1 MIPLP
6 PNAKIERMSR
16 CSHRSQR
23 VHNASAVV
31 SVKDR
36 DLRYIFAVELSKANE
51 ALRGCLDALA
61 TVPKLDE
68 SVGRVMASITCQLGA
83 ASSTLQLCN
92 FEDNALN
99 LEFVFQDGRVV
110 SPEEVS
116 YPEPW
121 RSIPLEEERFASL
134 GDRITVRRVADPR
147 EPIPDSHRRY
157 LLELGIKTV
166 LVVPLVSLNQAVGRL
181 TFRFTDD
188 RSFRPAELEIARA
201 LASQASLAV
210 QLTRLAEAARESAV
224 LEERRLLAGEIHDSL
239 AQNFAT
245 VSMQLSA
252 AEDAIN
258 TGRSDGLSYVKR
270 ANELARFGL
279 AEARR
284 SALCLQAATIEECGL
299 IEALELLVERS
310 NVSGRVSCTFV
321 SHGIRD
327 ENLPLSAQQHLLRIT
342 QEAIS
347 NALRHA
353 KPTAINV
360 SLRLLGSNL
369 VLEVTDNGSGIRRV
383 KLEPKTGF
391 GFVNMRRRVEKLSG
405 LLELRTALGH
415 GTSIVVSLPIN

>member
-1 MIPLP
+1 MF
-6 PNAKIERMSR
+6 AQQ
-16 CSHRSQR
+16 H
-23 VHNASAVV
+23 
-31 SVKDR
+31 
-36 DLRYIFAVELSKANE
+36 AVELSKANE

-68 SVGRVMASITCQLGA
+68 SLGRVMASITCQLGA
-83 ASSTLQLCN
+83 ASSTLRLCN

-110 SPEEVS
+110 SPQEVS

-284 SALCLQAATIEECGL
+284 SALRLQAATIEECSL

-321 SHGIRD
+321 LMESVMKIYLYQL
-327 ENLPLSAQQHLLRIT
+327 NST
-342 QEAIS
+342 S
-347 NALRHA
+347 C
-353 KPTAINV
+353 
-360 SLRLLGSNL
+360 
-369 VLEVTDNGSGIRRV
+369 
-383 KLEPKTGF
+383 
-391 GFVNMRRRVEKLSG
+391 
-405 LLELRTALGH
+405 ELRRKQSAMH
-415 GTSIVVSLPIN
+415 CVMPSQLP